1 MQILH
6 TDLHTFPQRIS
17 EKNVLNDQSTFSL
30 EIILFIIITYFI
42 MYWYYYEKIAVDRLW
57 DLNGIIF
64 IKKNFHWS
72 KWVQNKIY
80 GKE

>member
-1 MQILH
+1 M
-6 TDLHTFPQRIS
+6 
-17 EKNVLNDQSTFSL
+17 LNDQSTFSL

-64 IKKNFHWS
+64 IKKIFTEANEYKIKFMGR
-72 KWVQNKIY
+72 NKKLIFTL
-80 GKE
+80 